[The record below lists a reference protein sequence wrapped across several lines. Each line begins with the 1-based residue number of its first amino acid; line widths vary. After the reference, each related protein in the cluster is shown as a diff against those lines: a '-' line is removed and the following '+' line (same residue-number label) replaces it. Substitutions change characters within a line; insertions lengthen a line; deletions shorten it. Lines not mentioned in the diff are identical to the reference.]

1 MESGQAIDPKE
12 GSGFMS
18 KVAARLP
25 WFGPGKFPLYLAPMA
40 RHTDVALRQLCKE
53 QGADVMVTEFVQSEA
68 LIRDNAKAW
77 EMVDFTE
84 TQRPMGVQIFGA
96 TPKSMAKAARLVCD
110 RVKPDFLDLN
120 FGCPAHKVIEQNAGS
135 GLLRCTPLLYDLVKA
150 VKDAIPDVPL
160 TAKMRLGW
168 DHSTIVAVEVAQR
181 LEALGVEAIAV
192 HGRTKEQG
200 YSGEANWDWISQ
212 VAAAVNVPVIGN
224 GDVKDWE
231 SAHRR
236 IKESGVSGLMIGR
249 AALSNPWIFSAIK
262 ANLLGDNKN
271 MPVITAQHRWDVIIR
286 LAELTIEV
294 HASRLGARNIKWM
307 LGRLHPLTHGLPVSR
322 KVRDRLRSCETI
334 DDLRRLRDE
343 HLAESC
349 VTKSY

>member
-1 MESGQAIDPKE
+1 
-12 GSGFMS
+12 MS
-18 KVAARLP
+18 KVAPRLP

-40 RHTDVALRQLCKE
+40 RHTDVAFRQVCKE

-68 LIRDNAKAW
+68 LIRDNVKAW

-84 TQRPMGVQIFGA
+84 AQRPMGVQIFGA
-96 TPKSMAKAARLVCD
+96 TPASMAKAARLVCD

-168 DHSTIVAVEVAQR
+168 DHATIVAVEVAGR
-181 LEALGVEAIAV
+181 LQELGVEAIAV

-200 YSGEANWDWISQ
+200 YSGEAHWGWIGQ
-212 VAAAVNVPVIGN
+212 VAAAVDIPVIGN
-224 GDVKDWE
+224 GDVKDGA
-231 SAHRR
+231 SALLRQR
-236 IKESGVSGLMIGR
+236 ETGVSGLMIGR
-249 AALSNPWIFSAIK
+249 AALGNPWIFAQIK
-262 ANLLGDNKN
+262 AAMEGREGSAGEIG
-271 MPVITAQHRWDVIIR
+271 MQQRWDCMIR

-294 HASRLGARNIKWM
+294 HASRLGTRDVRWM
-307 LGRLHPLTHGLPVSR
+307 LDRMHPLTHGLPGSR
-322 KVRDRLRSCETI
+322 KLRDRLRHCLTL

-343 HLAESC
+343 HLAES
-349 VTKSY
+349 VK

>member
-1 MESGQAIDPKE
+1 V
-12 GSGFMS
+12 S
-18 KVAARLP
+18 KVAPRLP

-40 RHTDVALRQLCKE
+40 RHTDVAFRQLCKE

-68 LIRDNAKAW
+68 LIRDNVKAW

-84 TQRPMGVQIFGA
+84 GQRPMGVQIFGA
-96 TPKSMAKAARLVCD
+96 TPASMAKAARLVCE
-110 RVKPDFLDLN
+110 RMRPDFLDLN

-168 DHSTIVAVEVAQR
+168 DHATIVAVEVAGR
-181 LEALGVEAIAV
+181 LQELGVEALAV

-200 YSGEANWDWISQ
+200 YSGEAHWGWIGK
-212 VAAAVNVPVIGN
+212 VAAAVDIPVIGN
-224 GDVKDWE
+224 GDVKDGA
-231 SAHRR
+231 SALLRR
-236 IKESGVSGLMIGR
+236 RETGVSGLMIGR
-249 AALSNPWIFSAIK
+249 AALGNPWIFAQIK
-262 ANLLGDNKN
+262 AALEGREGAAAEIG
-271 MPVITAQHRWDVIIR
+271 MQQRWDCMIR

-294 HASRLGARNIKWM
+294 HASRLGTRDVRWM
-307 LGRLHPLTHGLPVSR
+307 LDRMHPLTHGLPGSR
-322 KVRDRLRSCETI
+322 KLRDRLRHCLTL

-343 HLAESC
+343 HLAES
-349 VTKSY
+349 VK

>member
-1 MESGQAIDPKE
+1 V
-12 GSGFMS
+12 S
-18 KVAARLP
+18 KVAPRLP

-40 RHTDVALRQLCKE
+40 RHTDVAFRQVCKE

-68 LIRDNAKAW
+68 LIRDNVKAW

-84 TQRPMGVQIFGA
+84 GQRPMGVQIFGA
-96 TPKSMAKAARLVCD
+96 TPASMAKAARLVCD

-168 DHSTIVAVEVAQR
+168 DHATIVAVEVAGR
-181 LEALGVEAIAV
+181 LQELGVEALAV

-200 YSGEANWDWISQ
+200 YSGEAHWGWITQ
-212 VAAAVNVPVIGN
+212 VAAAVDIPVIGN
-224 GDVKDWE
+224 GDVKDGV
-231 SAHRR
+231 SALLRR
-236 IKESGVSGLMIGR
+236 RQAGVSGLMIGR
-249 AALSNPWIFSAIK
+249 AALGNPWIFAQIK
-262 ANLLGDNKN
+262 AAMEGREGVAAEIG
-271 MPVITAQHRWDVIIR
+271 MQQRWDCMIR

-294 HASRLGARNIKWM
+294 HASRLGTRDVRWM
-307 LGRLHPLTHGLPVSR
+307 LDRMHPLTHGLPGSR
-322 KVRDRLRSCETI
+322 KLRDRLRHCLTL

-343 HLAESC
+343 HLAES
-349 VTKSY
+349 VK

>member
-1 MESGQAIDPKE
+1 
-12 GSGFMS
+12 MS
-18 KVAARLP
+18 KVAPRLP

-40 RHTDVALRQLCKE
+40 RHTDVAFRQVCKE

-68 LIRDNAKAW
+68 LIRDNVKAW

-84 TQRPMGVQIFGA
+84 AQRPMGVQIFGA
-96 TPKSMAKAARLVCD
+96 TPASMAKAARLVCD

-168 DHSTIVAVEVAQR
+168 DHSTIVAVEVAGR
-181 LEALGVEAIAV
+181 LQELGVEALAV

-200 YSGEANWDWISQ
+200 YSGEAHWGWIAQ
-212 VAAAVNVPVIGN
+212 VAAAVDIPVIGN
-224 GDVKDWE
+224 GYGKDGV
-231 SAHRR
+231 SALLRR
-236 IKESGVSGLMIGR
+236 REAGVSGLMIGR
-249 AALSNPWIFSAIK
+249 AALGNPWIFAQIK
-262 ANLLGDNKN
+262 AAMEGREGFAAEIG
-271 MPVITAQHRWDVIIR
+271 MQQRWDCMIR

-294 HASRLGARNIKWM
+294 HASRLGTRDVRWM
-307 LGRLHPLTHGLPVSR
+307 LDRMHPLTHGLPGSR
-322 KVRDRLRSCETI
+322 KLRDRLRHCLTL

-343 HLAESC
+343 HLAES
-349 VTKSY
+349 VK

>member
-1 MESGQAIDPKE
+1 
-12 GSGFMS
+12 MS
-18 KVAARLP
+18 KVAPRLP

-40 RHTDVALRQLCKE
+40 RHTDVAFRQLCKE

-68 LIRDNAKAW
+68 LIRDNVKAW

-84 TQRPMGVQIFGA
+84 GQRPMGVQIFGA
-96 TPKSMAKAARLVCD
+96 TPASMAKAARLVCD

-135 GLLRCTPLLYDLVKA
+135 GLLRCTPLLYDLVKS

-168 DHSTIVAVEVAQR
+168 DHSTIVAVEVAGR
-181 LEALGVEAIAV
+181 LQELGVEALAV

-200 YSGEANWDWISQ
+200 YSGEAHWGWIAK
-212 VAAAVNVPVIGN
+212 VAAAVDIPVIGN
-224 GDVKDWE
+224 GDVKDGA
-231 SAHRR
+231 SAMLHRR
-236 IKESGVSGLMIGR
+236 ETGVSGLMIGR
-249 AALSNPWIFSAIK
+249 AALGNPWVFAQIK
-262 ANLLGDNKN
+262 AAMEGRAGESVEIGMK
-271 MPVITAQHRWDVIIR
+271 QRWDCMIR

-294 HASRLGARNIKWM
+294 HASRLGSRDVRWM
-307 LGRLHPLTHGLPVSR
+307 LDRMHPLTHGLPGSR
-322 KVRDRLRSCETI
+322 KLRDRLRYCLTL

-343 HLAESC
+343 HLAES
-349 VTKSY
+349 VT

>member
-1 MESGQAIDPKE
+1 
-12 GSGFMS
+12 MS
-18 KVAARLP
+18 KVAPRLP

-40 RHTDVALRQLCKE
+40 RHTDVAFRQVCKE

-68 LIRDNAKAW
+68 LIRDNVKAW

-84 TQRPMGVQIFGA
+84 AQRPMGVQIFGA
-96 TPKSMAKAARLVCD
+96 TPASMAKAARLVCD

-168 DHSTIVAVEVAQR
+168 DHATIVAVEVAGR
-181 LEALGVEAIAV
+181 LQELGVEALAV

-200 YSGEANWDWISQ
+200 YSGEAHWGWIAK
-212 VAAAVNVPVIGN
+212 VAAAVDIPVIGN
-224 GDVKDWE
+224 GDVKDGA
-231 SAHRR
+231 SALLRHR
-236 IKESGVSGLMIGR
+236 EAGVSGLMVGR
-249 AALSNPWIFSAIK
+249 AALGNPWIFAQIK
-262 ANLLGDNKN
+262 AAMEGRGGSAAEIG
-271 MPVITAQHRWDVIIR
+271 MQQRWDCMIR

-294 HASRLGARNIKWM
+294 HASRLGTRDVRWM
-307 LGRLHPLTHGLPVSR
+307 LDRMHPLTHGLPGSR
-322 KVRDRLRSCETI
+322 KLRDRLRHCLTL

-343 HLAESC
+343 HLAES
-349 VTKSY
+349 VK

>member
-1 MESGQAIDPKE
+1 V
-12 GSGFMS
+12 S
-18 KVAARLP
+18 KVAPRLP

-40 RHTDVALRQLCKE
+40 RHTDVAFRQVCKE

-68 LIRDNAKAW
+68 LIRDNFKAW

-84 TQRPMGVQIFGA
+84 AQRPMGVQIFGA
-96 TPKSMAKAARLVCD
+96 TPASMAKAARLVCD

-168 DHSTIVAVEVAQR
+168 DHSTIVAVEVAGR
-181 LEALGVEAIAV
+181 LQELGVEALAV

-200 YSGEANWDWISQ
+200 YSGEAHWGWIAQ
-212 VAAAVNVPVIGN
+212 VAAAVDIPVIGN
-224 GDVKDWE
+224 GDVKDGV
-231 SAHRR
+231 SALLRR
-236 IKESGVSGLMIGR
+236 REAGVSGLMIGR
-249 AALSNPWIFSAIK
+249 AALGNPWIFAQIK
-262 ANLLGDNKN
+262 AAMEGREGFAAEIG
-271 MPVITAQHRWDVIIR
+271 MQQRWDCMIR

-294 HASRLGARNIKWM
+294 HASRLGTRDVRWM
-307 LGRLHPLTHGLPVSR
+307 LDRMHPLTHGLPGSR
-322 KVRDRLRSCETI
+322 KLRDRLRHCLTL

-343 HLAESC
+343 HLAES
-349 VTKSY
+349 VK

>member
-1 MESGQAIDPKE
+1 
-12 GSGFMS
+12 MS
-18 KVAARLP
+18 KVAPRLP

-40 RHTDVALRQLCKE
+40 RHTDVAFRQVCKE

-68 LIRDNAKAW
+68 LIRDNVKAW

-84 TQRPMGVQIFGA
+84 AQRPMGVQIFGA
-96 TPKSMAKAARLVCD
+96 TPASMAKAARLVCD

-168 DHSTIVAVEVAQR
+168 DHSTIVAVEVAGR
-181 LEALGVEAIAV
+181 LQELGVEALAV

-200 YSGEANWDWISQ
+200 YSGEAHWGWIAQ
-212 VAAAVNVPVIGN
+212 VAAAVDIPVVGN
-224 GDVKDWE
+224 GDVKDGA
-231 SAHRR
+231 SAMLRR
-236 IKESGVSGLMIGR
+236 RETGVSGLMVGR
-249 AALSNPWIFSAIK
+249 AALGNPWIFAQIK
-262 ANLLGDNKN
+262 AAMEGGEGAAAEIG
-271 MPVITAQHRWDVIIR
+271 MQQRWDCMIR
-286 LAELTIEV
+286 LADLTIEV
-294 HASRLGARNIKWM
+294 HASRLGTRDVRWM
-307 LGRLHPLTHGLPVSR
+307 LDRMHPLTHGLPGSR
-322 KVRDRLRSCETI
+322 KLRDRLRHCLTL

-343 HLAESC
+343 HLAES
-349 VTKSY
+349 VK

>member
-1 MESGQAIDPKE
+1 V
-12 GSGFMS
+12 S
-18 KVAARLP
+18 KIAPRLP

-40 RHTDVALRQLCKE
+40 RHTDVAFRQVCKE

-68 LIRDNAKAW
+68 LIRDNVKAW

-84 TQRPMGVQIFGA
+84 AQRPMGVQIFGA
-96 TPKSMAKAARLVCD
+96 TPASMAKAARLVCD

-168 DHSTIVAVEVAQR
+168 DHSTIVAVEVAGR
-181 LEALGVEAIAV
+181 LQELGVEALAV

-200 YSGEANWDWISQ
+200 YSGEAHWGWIAQ
-212 VAAAVNVPVIGN
+212 VAAAVDIPVIGN
-224 GDVKDWE
+224 GDVKDGV
-231 SAHRR
+231 SALLRR
-236 IKESGVSGLMIGR
+236 REAGVSGLMIGR
-249 AALSNPWIFSAIK
+249 AALGNPWIFAQIK
-262 ANLLGDNKN
+262 AAMEGREGFAAEIG
-271 MPVITAQHRWDVIIR
+271 MQQRWDCMIR

-294 HASRLGARNIKWM
+294 HASRLGTRDVRWM
-307 LGRLHPLTHGLPVSR
+307 LDRMHPLTHGLPGSR
-322 KVRDRLRSCETI
+322 KLRDRLRHCLTL

-343 HLAESC
+343 HLAES
-349 VTKSY
+349 VK

>member
-1 MESGQAIDPKE
+1 
-12 GSGFMS
+12 MS
-18 KVAARLP
+18 KVAPRLP

-40 RHTDVALRQLCKE
+40 RHTDVAFRQLCKE

-84 TQRPMGVQIFGA
+84 GQRPMGVQIFGA
-96 TPKSMAKAARLVCD
+96 TPASMAKAARLVCD
-110 RVKPDFLDLN
+110 RMKPDFLDLN

-168 DHSTIVAVEVAQR
+168 DHATIVAVEVAGR
-181 LEALGVEAIAV
+181 LQQLGVEAIAV

-200 YSGEANWDWISQ
+200 YSGEAHWGWIAQ
-212 VAAAVNVPVIGN
+212 VAAAVDIPVIGN
-224 GDVKDWE
+224 GDVKNGP
-231 SAHRR
+231 SALLRQ
-236 IKESGVSGLMIGR
+236 KESGVSGLMIGR
-249 AALSNPWIFSAIK
+249 AALGNPWIFAQIK
-262 ANLLGDNKN
+262 AALEGRAEAA
-271 MPVITAQHRWDVIIR
+271 VETGVRARWDCMLR

-294 HASRLGARNIKWM
+294 HASRLGHRDVRWM
-307 LGRLHPLTHGLPVSR
+307 LDRLHPLTHGLPGSR
-322 KVRDRLRSCETI
+322 KLRDRLRHCLSL

-343 HLAESC
+343 HLAEMA
-349 VTKSY
+349 K

>member
-1 MESGQAIDPKE
+1 V
-12 GSGFMS
+12 S
-18 KVAARLP
+18 KVAPRLP

-40 RHTDVALRQLCKE
+40 RHTDVAFRQLCKE

-84 TQRPMGVQIFGA
+84 GQRPMGVQIFGA
-96 TPKSMAKAARLVCD
+96 TPASMAKAARQVCD
-110 RVKPDFLDLN
+110 RMKPDFLDLN

-168 DHSTIVAVEVAQR
+168 DHATIVAVEVAGR
-181 LEALGVEAIAV
+181 LQELGVEAIAV

-200 YSGEANWDWISQ
+200 YSGEAHWGWIAQ
-212 VAAAVNVPVIGN
+212 VAAAVDIPVIGN
-224 GDVKDWE
+224 GDVKDGP
-231 SAHRR
+231 SALLRQR
-236 IKESGVSGLMIGR
+236 ESGVSGLMIGR
-249 AALSNPWIFSAIK
+249 AALGNPWIFAQIK
-262 ANLLGDNKN
+262 AALEGRAEAALETG
-271 MPVITAQHRWDVIIR
+271 VQARWDCMIR
-286 LAELTIEV
+286 LSELTLEV
-294 HASRLGARNIKWM
+294 HASRLGHRDLRWM
-307 LGRLHPLTHGLPVSR
+307 LDRLHPLTHGLPGSR
-322 KVRDRLRSCETI
+322 KLRDRLRHCLSL

-343 HLAESC
+343 HLAET
-349 VTKSY
+349 VE

>member
-1 MESGQAIDPKE
+1 
-12 GSGFMS
+12 MS
-18 KVAARLP
+18 KVAPRLP

-40 RHTDVALRQLCKE
+40 RHTDVAFRQLCKE

-68 LIRDNAKAW
+68 LIRDNVKAW

-84 TQRPMGVQIFGA
+84 GQRPMGVQIFGA
-96 TPKSMAKAARLVCD
+96 TPASMAKAARLVCD

-135 GLLRCTPLLYDLVKA
+135 GLLRCTPLLYDLVKS

-168 DHSTIVAVEVAQR
+168 DHATIVAVEVAGR
-181 LEALGVEAIAV
+181 LQELGVEALAV

-200 YSGEANWDWISQ
+200 YSGEAHWGWIAK
-212 VAAAVNVPVIGN
+212 VAAAVDIPVIGN
-224 GDVKDWE
+224 GDVKDGA
-231 SAHRR
+231 SAMLRR
-236 IKESGVSGLMIGR
+236 SETGVSGLMIGR
-249 AALSNPWIFSAIK
+249 AALGNPWIFAQIK
-262 ANLLGDNKN
+262 AAMAGRAGESLEIG
-271 MPVITAQHRWDVIIR
+271 MQQRWDCMIR

-294 HASRLGARNIKWM
+294 HASRLGSRDVRWM
-307 LGRLHPLTHGLPVSR
+307 LDRMHPLTHGLPGSR
-322 KVRDRLRSCETI
+322 KLRDRLRYCLTL

-343 HLAESC
+343 HLAEA
-349 VTKSY
+349 VNKE